1 MPNRL
6 PAPPISNQASS
17 QANPNHRRMNNW
29 PSYLY
34 SQSTPEERFEIT
46 LLMLKRIERRRKIVA
61 LGRAAQIVW
70 RFLPYPLVQRRRRQE
85 SITFINRRAQYG
97 RVTPGLAITIST
109 SMMFVTFLSLALA
122 TKSPVFLA
130 MIPTFAILITS
141 GLQKLQLAEVAKQSA
156 AWHEIGS

>member
-1 MPNRL
+1 M
-6 PAPPISNQASS
+6 
-17 QANPNHRRMNNW
+17 NHW
-29 PSYLY
+29 PSYLCN
-34 SQSTPEERFEIT
+34 QSTPEERIQIT
-46 LLMLKRIERRRKIVA
+46 LLMLRKIEQRRKISAMNRA
-61 LGRAAQIVW
+61 LQIIW
-70 RFLPYPLVQRRRRQE
+70 RSLPYPFVQRRRRRE
-85 SITFINRRAQYG
+85 TIEFVNRRSQYG

-122 TKSPVFLA
+122 AKSPVFLA